1 MIADMKL
8 ITIPF
13 SELKFSYSRS
23 SGAGGQNVNK
33 VNTKVTLDW
42 DPSLTAACSQEV
54 IRRFRER
61 FPQYILE
68 SGQVQLSCQ
77 SSRSQKANQ
86 DECIRKLHEKLN
98 MVALPPKKRRPTK
111 PKRSA
116 VLKRLDSK
124 RRDSDKKKS
133 RRGGYE

>member
-33 VNTKVTLDW
+33 LNTKVTLDW
-42 DPSLTAACSQEV
+42 DPAVTTACSQEV
-54 IRRFRER
+54 IHRFRER
-61 FPQYILE
+61 FPQYVLS
-68 SGQVQLSCQ
+68 SGEVQITSQ
-77 SSRSQKANQ
+77 ISRSQKANQ

-98 MVALPPKKRRPTK
+98 LVAHPPKKRKPTK

-116 VLKRLDSK
+116 VLKRLDTK

-133 RRGGYE
+133 RGRDYE